1 MEGTLG
7 SVGVGLASGAVM
19 FVFPRQHA
27 EPNNFI
33 AAKVAVVVLVPV

>member
-7 SVGVGLASGAVM
+7 SVGVGLARGTVM
-19 FVFPRQHA
+19 FVFPRRHA

-33 AAKVAVVVLVPV
+33 AAKLSVVVLLPL

>member
-7 SVGVGLASGAVM
+7 SVGVGLACGAVM
-19 FVFPRQHA
+19 LVFPRRHA

-33 AAKVAVVVLVPV
+33 AAKVAVVVLLPL